1 MPVCTGGCHT
11 VFLHPLL
18 DGRSNFPEPFLIYAV
33 GCSFKERAPPGL
45 LSVSSKV
52 STF

>member
-1 MPVCTGGCHT
+1 MSLCTGGLHT

-18 DGRSNFPEPFLIYAV
+18 DGRSNFPEPFLFYAV
-33 GCSFKERAPPGL
+33 DCSFKDRAPPEL

-52 STF
+52 STS